1 MARDMHGLNSTQIKH
16 HVLCHGAN
24 LGRALQH
31 EVVCTIVRKLDSWI
45 AWTKLSVLGLP
56 A

>member
-1 MARDMHGLNSTQIKH
+1 MARDMHGLNRTQIKH

-31 EVVCTIVRKLDSWI
+31 EVVCTIVRKLDSRI
-45 AWTKLSVLGLP
+45 VWTKLSVLGLP